1 MATGLPG
8 GADGQAPGKKK
19 FERLALPHLDAAFN
33 LARWLAG
40 NTADA
45 EDIVQDAYFR
55 AFRYFDSFRGDD
67 IRVWLLAIVRTSFL
81 SWIHKN
87 RSPSLVFLAEEPA
100 SAAVETAWTEA
111 QDNPETLLLRGL
123 DASAISRLVEQLP
136 HEYREVLI
144 LREIE
149 DLSYREIATVTDAP
163 IGTVM
168 SRLAR
173 ARARLRQAWLAHD
186 TETRNA
192 P

>member
-1 MATGLPG
+1 MATEPRA
-8 GADGQAPGKKK
+8 GAGDRTSGKSR

-55 AFRYFDSFRGDD
+55 AFRYFESFHGEN

-81 SWIHKN
+81 SWIQKN

-100 SAAVETAWTEA
+100 SAAVETAWTEVP
-111 QDNPETLLLRGL
+111 DNPETLLLRGL
-123 DASAISRLVEQLP
+123 DASAIARLVAELP

-149 DLSYREIATVTDAP
+149 DFSYREIATITGTP

-173 ARARLRQAWLAHD
+173 ARTRLRQAWLAHD
-186 TETRNA
+186 TECRNA